1 MYFSPR
7 CLFCDKNNGRRH
19 TRRGR
24 TWQCK
29 HCGEMNPGPGMLKA
43 IVGRFTTPPADAKH
57 LNGAA
62 QPAAAAP
69 PARAAAT
76 TIKGV
81 AKAPAV
87 KPPAKP
93 AAESTP
99 ASKAQPKPSAPSTPP
114 PPVKKGI
121 LEQVAA
127 RVYG

>member
-1 MYFSPR
+1 MYFAPR

-43 IVGRFTTPPADAKH
+43 IVGRFTTPPADGKH
-57 LNGAA
+57 TNGAA
-62 QPAAAAP
+62 HLAPAK
-69 PARAAAT
+69 AAAT

-81 AKAPAV
+81 AKVPAAKPPTKPAV
-87 KPPAKP
+87 TS
-93 AAESTP
+93 AA

-114 PPVKKGI
+114 PAKRGVLEGI
-121 LEQVAA
+121 AA
-127 RVYG
+127 RIYG